1 MGWTSQ
7 GAIRVVVSGD
17 KSLGSSVD
25 TSIPDLLAMGC
36 TAGQVSPPSIMMNL
50 TSSSKMSC
58 EAPARAFSGAY
69 SLS

>member
-1 MGWTSQ
+1 MGCTSH
-7 GAIRVVVSGD
+7 GAIKVPVSGD
-17 KSLGSSVD
+17 RSLGSRVD

-50 TSSSKMSC
+50 TSSSKMSFV
-58 EAPARAFSGAY
+58 APARAFSGAY